1 VGQPARR
8 TARRRRL
15 GAALREAREKAGAS
29 PEQAAKAIHGD
40 KSKISRIEG
49 GRHRVSRL
57 ELETLMDLFGVTD
70 SKIREWMVALS
81 TEGQRRSWWRRH
93 GDRLEQDFKEL
104 LTLEEDAERIAAFQ
118 PQVLPG
124 LVQTK
129 AYATSVIRSNDP
141 SLEDEQVDFF
151 ADFRLRRQEIFVKES
166 PPEYLCIVTEGVLRQ
181 QVGGPEVMRQQL
193 EHLVK
198 LSQQP
203 NIVIGVIPFSE
214 PGYTGTSGAFTLYS
228 YPDPL
233 DLDVVQVE
241 YLDGALYLEED
252 KTVRK
257 YRQSLS
263 LLRASS
269 MSAAESTELISKI
282 LRDSEHQGK

>member
-1 VGQPARR
+1 MGQPARR

-15 GAALREAREKAGAS
+15 GAALREVREKARVT

-40 KSKISRIEG
+40 KSKISRIET

-70 SKIREWMVALS
+70 QKARAGMVALS
-81 TEGQRRSWWRRH
+81 AEGQRRSWWRSH

-129 AYATSVIRSNDP
+129 SYATSVIRSTDPTLEND
-141 SLEDEQVDFF
+141 QVDFF
-151 ADFRLRRQEIFVKES
+151 ADFRLRRQEIFAKEE
-166 PPEYLCIVTEGVLRQ
+166 PPEYMCLVTEGVLHQ
-181 QVGGPEVMRQQL
+181 QVGGSEVMKQQL
-193 EHLVK
+193 EHL
-198 LSQQP
+198 LQIGQQP
-203 NIVIGVIPFSE
+203 NIAIGVIPFSQ

-257 YRQSLS
+257 YRESLD
-263 LLRASS
+263 LLRSS
-269 MSAAESTELISKI
+269 TLPAAESRDLISKI
-282 LRDSEHQGK
+282 RRDL